1 LDKASK
7 SDKTTRAQCLNT
19 IGVCHLY
26 MGEDRLAHQ
35 DLKQALALNKQQV
48 AAKINLAGLLKH
60 YGYTKKAQNLLV
72 GVSAPQG
79 SDTTAGVIHP
89 RAGELFY
96 VSKKVSQKTQ

>member
-1 LDKASK
+1 M
-7 SDKTTRAQCLNT
+7 RAHCLNT
-19 IGVCHLY
+19 IGVCRLY
-26 MGEDRLAHQ
+26 LGEDRLAHQ
-35 DLKQALALNKQQV
+35 ELKAALAVDKHQA

-60 YGYTKKAQNLLV
+60 YGYDKKAQSLLA

-79 SDTTAGVIHP
+79 GDPSMGVIHP